1 MMKNYA
7 KLGLLCGMGLWTL
20 GLGVGGWR
28 LNTIRWTLN
37 AWRWWLFHYCL
48 LPLRPF
54 VPPPLLISLDA
65 ERWTLVA
72 VYYCLFVPLRLCHFL
87 F

>member
-1 MMKNYA
+1 MWNGA
-7 KLGLLCGMGLWTL
+7 LDAWVGSWGLEVKYNTL
-20 GLGVGGWR
+20 DAER
-28 LNTIRWTLN
+28 LALV
-37 AWRWWLFHYCL
+37 AVSL

-54 VPPPLLISLDA
+54 VPQPLLISLDA